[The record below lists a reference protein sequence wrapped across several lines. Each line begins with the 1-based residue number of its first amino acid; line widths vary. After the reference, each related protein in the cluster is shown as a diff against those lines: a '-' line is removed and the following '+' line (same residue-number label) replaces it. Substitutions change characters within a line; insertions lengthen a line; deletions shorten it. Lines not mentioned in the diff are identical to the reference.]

1 MTTLIRNRQFI
12 TLCLL
17 TLCFFASPISVTV
30 TTITYCAAFF
40 CVLISGDWQS
50 RWQSIQCNRA
60 AWSFWILFFLF
71 LVGASYSTSP
81 WRLIFFDIQK
91 RHWLLITPFLMMVM
105 QDALWR
111 RRMIN
116 AFLSAMIVTLLF
128 AYAHYFFK
136 VNITGKTSNL
146 DLSTDIVFAFH
157 IVQSFAMNIAAFIC
171 AYRTLFEKKC
181 RWCYAVI
188 YFVMAVD
195 IIFLSDGR
203 TGYIIFILIFAYL
216 GLIRFGWRGV
226 VITIAIASA
235 MMLSAYGLSHN
246 FRFRVNSMI
255 QHTTHYSTTYRTNGV
270 GQRIEMYHIAKTM
283 IAKRPWFGYGTG
295 GINTEMQKIIPA
307 KDRVLNSR
315 MNFVESIYLNF
326 LLEFGVVGFA
336 VLLIAIAFQI
346 QQSFLLTHEYR
357 SLIHIV
363 LINVFIGGLINK
375 FFVSSPIVHM
385 YSLFAALCFG

>member
-30 TTITYCAAFF
+30 TTITYCASFF

-116 AFLSAMIVTLLF
+116 AFLSSMIVTLLF

-181 RWCYAVI
+181 RWCYAVN
-188 YFVMAVD
+188 YFVKRWANGLYYFYFDFCLSGSYSFWMARR
-195 IIFLSDGR
+195 SDHDSDCFCNDVKCLWSISQFSISR
-203 TGYIIFILIFAYL
+203 EFNDSTYDTLLHNISHQ
-216 GLIRFGWRGV
+216 WCW
-226 VITIAIASA
+226 SA
-235 MMLSAYGLSHN
+235 H
-246 FRFRVNSMI
+246 
-255 QHTTHYSTTYRTNGV
+255 
-270 GQRIEMYHIAKTM
+270 
-283 IAKRPWFGYGTG
+283 
-295 GINTEMQKIIPA
+295 
-307 KDRVLNSR
+307 
-315 MNFVESIYLNF
+315 
-326 LLEFGVVGFA
+326 
-336 VLLIAIAFQI
+336 
-346 QQSFLLTHEYR
+346 
-357 SLIHIV
+357 
-363 LINVFIGGLINK
+363 
-375 FFVSSPIVHM
+375 
-385 YSLFAALCFG
+385 